1 MIDWLLAPIDPTRP
15 HVIAHSIAW
24 HGRMM
29 VLAWCVLLP
38 VGILAAR
45 FFKIT
50 ARQDWPRQLDNK
62 SWWYAHNA
70 LQYSGTAL
78 VVAGALYVER
88 STALLSS
95 SHGLLGWSVV
105 ALTMAQVVGGLLRGS
120 KGGPTSLAKD
130 SSLRGDHYDMT
141 LRRRVFERIHKSLG
155 YLAVVLAL
163 AALATGLWHVNAPR
177 WMWLVVTAWWGLLI
191 TLGVRFQR
199 QGRAVDTYQAIW
211 GPDLRHPGNRYAPIG
226 LGIRRRD
233 TGQSE

>member
-1 MIDWLLAPIDPTRP
+1 MIDWLLAPIDATRP
-15 HVIAHSIAW
+15 HVIATSVAW

-50 ARQDWPRQLDNK
+50 PPQDWPRQLDNK
-62 SWWYAHNA
+62 SWWYTHNS
-70 LQYSGTAL
+70 LQY
-78 VVAGALYVER
+78 AGAALALAAALFVER

-95 SHGLLGWSVV
+95 SHGVLGWIVV
-105 ALTMAQVVGGLLRGS
+105 ALTIAQVVGGLLRGS
-120 KGGPTSLAKD
+120 KGGPTAPAVDGSLA
-130 SSLRGDHYDMT
+130 GDHYDMT

-163 AALATGLWHVNAPR
+163 AALTTGLWHANAPR
-177 WMWLVVTAWWGLLI
+177 WIWFVLAAWWLLLSA
-191 TLGVRFQR
+191 LGMRWQR

-211 GPDLRHPGNRYAPIG
+211 GPDPRHPGNRMTPIG
-226 LGIRRRD
+226 WGVRRRD
-233 TGQSE
+233 TGRSK